1 MAIIRR
7 LKEVKNNKLH
17 DAILLTT
24 LVDNNKYKFIK
35 IYVDPDKECAIYFK
49 GRLSYRDIQSFFF
62 NLRDDITSSSKIEDE
77 KIKALREFEYDYDN
91 NITALYTR
99 DGWKYSK

>member
-1 MAIIRR
+1 MAIIRE
-7 LKEVKNNKLH
+7 LNKVENASLH

-35 IYVDPDKECAIYFK
+35 VYVAPDKECAIYFK
-49 GRLSYRDIQSFFF
+49 GLLSHKDIKAFFF

-77 KIKALREFEYDYDN
+77 SIEAFKDYEYDYDN
-91 NITALYTR
+91 TTTAIYTR
-99 DGWKYSK
+99 DGWKY

>member
-7 LKEVKNNKLH
+7 LKEVKNSKLH

-35 IYVDPDKECAIYFK
+35 VYVTPDKECAIYFK
-49 GRLSYRDIQSFFF
+49 GRLS
-62 NLRDDITSSSKIEDE
+62 
-77 KIKALREFEYDYDN
+77 
-91 NITALYTR
+91 
-99 DGWKYSK
+99 

>member
-7 LKEVKNNKLH
+7 LKEIKNSKLH

-24 LVDNNKYKFIK
+24 LVDNNKYTFIK
-35 IYVDPDKECAIYFK
+35 VYVDPNKECAIYFK
-49 GRLSYRDIQSFFF
+49 GLLSYKDIQSFFF
-62 NLRDDITSSSKIEDE
+62 NLRDGITSSSKIEDE

-91 NITALYTR
+91 NTTAIYTR
-99 DGWKYSK
+99 DGWKY